1 MKFNNS
7 LTFENY
13 LKECQELGFGAQGT
27 VYLDKK
33 QNLAIK
39 VYHQYFDSYED
50 DYIWKK
56 EDILKFNGYQNN
68 TYIFPLD
75 ILSVNNCIIGEVSK
89 YVKGKNLDKINPLTI
104 NIDEFI
110 KAITKSLNDVKEI
123 SNQHII
129 SYDTAYNTMYNG
141 NSIHIIDTT
150 EYTISNLSE
159 EQIKEINQDNFN
171 FTIMTFLVDSYFDE
185 FIENNNIL
193 KEMYML
199 KNINILEF
207 LRLYKLKLSE
217 HTGSEIKELKEA
229 SKCLNKKRRVPKYIR
244 SLH

>member
-1 MKFNNS
+1 MKFNND
-7 LTFENY
+7 LIFNNY

-27 VYLDKK
+27 VYLDKTK
-33 QNLAIK
+33 NLAIK
-39 VYHQYFDSYED
+39 VYHQYFDRYED

-56 EDILKFNGYQNN
+56 EDILKFNGFQNN
-68 TYIFPLD
+68 TYIFPSD
-75 ILSVNNCIIGEVSK
+75 ILSVNKEIIGEISR

-110 KAITKSLNDVKEI
+110 KAIDKCLNDVKEI
-123 SNQHII
+123 SKQHIV

-159 EQIKEINQDNFN
+159 EKIIKINQDNFN
-171 FTIMTFLVDSYFDE
+171 MTIMTFLIDSYFEE
-185 FIENNNIL
+185 FIENNKIL
-193 KEMYML
+193 KEMYL
-199 KNINILEF
+199 EKNVDILEF

-217 HTGSEIKELKEA
+217 YIGFEIKELKDA
-229 SKCLNKKRRVPKYIR
+229 SKCLNKKPRITKYIR
-244 SLH
+244 NIY